1 MSILVIGLGSMGKR
15 RIRDLLY
22 LQKDEVTGW
31 DPRDDR
37 RKEAEQRF
45 GIRTFSSLEEAM
57 REPIRAMVIS
67 TPPDTHMQYAHMA
80 ADRNIPFFTEAS
92 VTSEGM
98 SSLIAKLSA
107 APQLLAAPSCTMM
120 FHPAVSIIRDLVKQ
134 NAVGEKMFF
143 HYHSGQY
150 LPDWHPY
157 EDYRDYY
164 VSKKETGGCREIV
177 PFEWV
182 WITSLFGP
190 INGMVAAIGK
200 VSKLDA
206 DIDDVYQ
213 MIVSLSDGTR
223 GQMTVD
229 VVSRIPTR
237 HFVLLGEEG
246 TVTWDF
252 FSDEVIVYAGSSK
265 QATAIPVLYEGRPF
279 RYEDMYR
286 SEMKAFLA
294 AMEGKRFPHDYVR
307 DLSLLRTLER
317 LEREAIS

>member
-143 HYHSGQY
+143 IIIPGSTCLIGILMKITGTTMCPKKRRVDAERSSRSNGCGLLLYLVPSTIWLPQSG
-150 LPDWHPY
+150 
-157 EDYRDYY
+157 R
-164 VSKKETGGCREIV
+164 
-177 PFEWV
+177 
-182 WITSLFGP
+182 
-190 INGMVAAIGK
+190 
-200 VSKLDA
+200 
-206 DIDDVYQ
+206 
-213 MIVSLSDGTR
+213 
-223 GQMTVD
+223 
-229 VVSRIPTR
+229 
-237 HFVLLGEEG
+237 
-246 TVTWDF
+246 
-252 FSDEVIVYAGSSK
+252 
-265 QATAIPVLYEGRPF
+265 
-279 RYEDMYR
+279 
-286 SEMKAFLA
+286 
-294 AMEGKRFPHDYVR
+294 
-307 DLSLLRTLER
+307 
-317 LEREAIS
+317 